1 MPFFDPLVKHFFLQ
15 IFLRI
20 NIKKIIKNKLIY
32 INVLYNIILCLEFC
46 LDIIKKC
53 FILRSNKISK
63 EGENK

>member
-20 NIKKIIKNKLIY
+20 NIKKIIKDKILY
-32 INVLYNIILCLEFC
+32 INMLYDIIFCLKFC

-53 FILRSNKISK
+53 FILCSNKVSK
-63 EGENK
+63 EGESK